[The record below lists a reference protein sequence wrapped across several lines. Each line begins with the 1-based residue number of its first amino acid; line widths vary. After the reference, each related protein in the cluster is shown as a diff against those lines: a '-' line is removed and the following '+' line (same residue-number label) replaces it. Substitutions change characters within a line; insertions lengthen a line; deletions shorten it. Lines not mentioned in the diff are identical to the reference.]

1 MSGGGDTFDADRFL
15 NSLEPIGWKLG
26 LDRMELLSEELG
38 RPQDSYATIHVVG
51 TNGKS
56 SVSRMVAAICEAHGY
71 RSGASLSPHL
81 ARWSERVVISG
92 AEEPELFSECVRR
105 TAEAAAAVNVRLDG
119 EEVTQFEL
127 ATAAA
132 FLALAEAGVQV
143 AAIEAGLGGRLDAT
157 NSIDSLATV
166 LTSIGL
172 DHTENL
178 GETEL
183 EIAGEKLAVLRPGTA
198 LVLGPVS
205 SEVRELARATATE
218 RDCEI
223 FETGPEAVGQP
234 DRIGGFQRTNFGVAE
249 AAAALFLGEVSR
261 HKSEQAVSSLVIH
274 GRLEQIGDQPSVFAD
289 VAHNPAG
296 ARALAASLPE
306 VTGGGKV
313 IGVIG
318 VLADKDAPGMLA
330 ELAGSIDSA
339 IFTDLPEEALLAWGR
354 PGARAWEPEEL
365 KRLAA
370 GLGIES
376 ETAASPAEAIEKA
389 RKTALENNGAV
400 IITGSHFLLA
410 PEDQAGPGDQAA
422 GMDCQSPDQPGR

>member
-1 MSGGGDTFDADRFL
+1 MSVAGDAFDADAFL

-26 LDRMELLSEELG
+26 LERMELLSEELG

-56 SVSRMVAAICEAHGY
+56 SVARMIAAICEAHGY

-81 ARWSERVVISG
+81 ASWSERVVVNG
-92 AEEPELFSECVRR
+92 QEAPELFASCVER
-105 TAEAAAAVNVRLDG
+105 TAEAAEAVNSRLTG

-132 FLALAEAGVQV
+132 FLTLAEAGVQV

-172 DHTENL
+172 DHTEYL

-183 EIAGEKLAVLRPGTA
+183 EIAGEKLAVLKPGSVLVVGPLAGDVLSFARSTA
-198 LVLGPVS
+198 
-205 SEVRELARATATE
+205 SERG
-218 RDCEI
+218 CEI
-223 FETGPEAVGQP
+223 REVGRAP
-234 DRIGGFQRTNFGVAE
+234 GGFQRTNFAVAE
-249 AAAALFLGEVSR
+249 AAAACYLGEVS
-261 HKSEQAVSSLVIH
+261 HSKAEQAVGSLVIH
-274 GRLEQIGDQPSVFAD
+274 GRLEQVGTDPLVLAD

-296 ARALAASLPE
+296 AKALAASLPE
-306 VTGGGKV
+306 VVGQRPV
-313 IGVIG
+313 VGVIG

-330 ELAGSIDSA
+330 ELAPA
-339 IFTDLPEEALLAWGR
+339 LERAVFTGLPGEALSAWGR
-354 PGARAWEPEEL
+354 PGAKAWDPEEL
-365 KRLAA
+365 KELAVGLRL
-370 GLGIES
+370 ES
-376 ETAASPAEAIEKA
+376 ESSASPAS
-389 RKTALENNGAV
+389 ALERAKEMALESGGAV

-410 PEDQAGPGDQAA
+410 PDMQD
-422 GMDCQSPDQPGR
+422 RT

>member
-1 MSGGGDTFDADRFL
+1 MNDGGDGFDAEAFL

-26 LDRMELLSEELG
+26 LERMELLSDELG

-56 SVSRMVAAICEAHGY
+56 SVSRMISAICEAHGY
-71 RSGASLSPHL
+71 RSGSSLSPHL
-81 ARWSERVVISG
+81 ARWSERVVVSG
-92 AEEPELFSECVRR
+92 REEPELFGECVQR
-105 TAEAAAAVNVRLDG
+105 TAEAAARVNSRLDG

-157 NSIDSLATV
+157 NSINSLATV

-172 DHTENL
+172 DHTEYL

-183 EIAGEKLAVLRPGTA
+183 EIAGEKLAVLRPGTV
-198 LVLGPVS
+198 LVTGPLS
-205 SEVRELARATATE
+205 PEVRELARSTARE
-218 RDCEI
+218 RGCEI
-223 FETGPEAVGQP
+223 REVG
-234 DRIGGFQRTNFGVAE
+234 RAEGGFQKTNFAVAE
-249 AAAALFLGEVSR
+249 AAAACFLGEVS
-261 HKSEQAVSSLVIH
+261 HSKAEQAIGSLVIH
-274 GRLEQIGDQPSVFAD
+274 GRLEKLSEDPPVFAD

-296 ARALAASLPE
+296 ARALAASLPD
-306 VTGGGKV
+306 VAGQVPV

-330 ELAGSIDSA
+330 ELAPSLDRV
-339 IFTDLPEEALLAWGR
+339 IFTGLPEEALLAWGR
-354 PGARAWEPEEL
+354 PGAHAWQPEKLEEI
-365 KRLAA
+365 AS
-370 GLGIES
+370 GLGLRS
-376 ETAASPAEAIEKA
+376 ETAERPAEAVA
-389 RKTALENNGAV
+389 RARELALENEGAV

-410 PEDQAGPGDQAA
+410 PQQ
-422 GMDCQSPDQPGR
+422 